1 MPLVAL
7 LIIIIFIL
15 VIRYKIRK
23 KISAYK
29 SKKIQKKK
37 KSEMAKT
44 KVIRKNVVA
53 EPEELL
59 GGLINKNEHVINNE
73 SFDIEQQ
80 EQKNNSLSSFLRT
93 KIAKV
98 IDDGDSVNDAEY
110 NRILLA
116 LDELEQK
123 NIVSDLKMDKEKI
136 QQIVSENEVE
146 FDVFFEDAGVR
157 CNKNCWLGWDA
168 PYKKNENAYNSF
180 AFAMG
185 TTRKEVKMLTET
197 GGNSLN
203 GTLLFLFDDTFWG
216 SCERGLCLTTMCI
229 AGGDSG
235 HRKACFLK
243 DINEIEVSTKN
254 QKIRA
259 KNDQGEAIFWF
270 KYIEADMNRNMRLI
284 CEAIQKYVNQPAI
297 QIEKWMRE
305 YKY

>member
-37 KSEMAKT
+37 KSEVAKT

-53 EPEELL
+53 EQEELL
-59 GGLINKNEHVINNE
+59 GKLINKNEHVINNE

-123 NIVSDLKMDKEKI
+123 NIISDLKMDKERI

-146 FDVFFEDAGVR
+146 FDVFFHDAGVR
-157 CNKNCWLGWDA
+157 GNKKSWLGYGA
-168 PYKKNENAYNSF
+168 PDGKAENAYNSF
-180 AFAMG
+180 AFAVG
-185 TTRKEVKMLTET
+185 VTRKEVKNYKGDCVYSELKGDE
-197 GGNSLN
+197 
-203 GTLLFLFDDTFWG
+203 LFLFDRTFWG
-216 SCERGLCLTTMCI
+216 SCDTGLMLTTECI
-229 AGGDSG
+229 AGGDSY
-235 HRKACFLK
+235 HR
-243 DINEIEVSTKN
+243 V
-254 QKIRA
+254 
-259 KNDQGEAIFWF
+259 
-270 KYIEADMNRNMRLI
+270 
-284 CEAIQKYVNQPAI
+284 
-297 QIEKWMRE
+297 QILL
-305 YKY
+305 